1 MLLNIDVSLSLWE
14 KFNHFLSS
22 ELGHVSD
29 VGKGLNLVEMHD
41 VVHHPQ
47 VIVVVHSDV
56 KGLHCFSSTST
67 FGDSS
72 IYSVFSL
79 HELVVFGLDCAD
91 NSWSVNV

>member
-56 KGLHCFSSTST
+56 KGLHCFTVTFTHMFLFRSVRSFKKWSLDEATS
-67 FGDSS
+67 
-72 IYSVFSL
+72 IL
-79 HELVVFGLDCAD
+79 K
-91 NSWSVNV
+91 